1 MYREGEFN
9 MSVPKLNVPSLSVPR
24 LTVPHLQVPRL
35 SVPTLDG
42 EKTDYAGRFNK
53 PERRHVKDLGDIIL
67 GNPITG
73 TRQLRE
79 TLIDNNAT
87 GLIYVPILNRIAGTL
102 FMFEERFGDPIRKG
116 DVTTA
121 FINSLE
127 TLGSSL
133 DVVANPIKSLMP
145 WAGGGS
151 TTDLYKSMGWI
162 DDAYRETYQWNT
174 GDWVLDVI
182 GEFASD
188 PINWITFG
196 AKGLS
201 KGATASLDEATET
214 VLKSK
219 TGKLLIG
226 ASDDAIKDAAY
237 VHNFAQEVAASAAD
251 DTDEIVSKLMMRANS
266 NRNQLIDKISKCTNP
281 TLKKKMQSLLSDMNL
296 VMANDFKGNLTDMV
310 DELRMSNG
318 FRYYKAIK
326 TVEEFG
332 TKLDND
338 LTNLAFAMTPMFGGT
353 KLALKHIIK
362 PTYKALRNSY
372 IDKLN
377 KLTKSKAMPN
387 SIHTVYKELLDDL
400 PRRSYLLHKDTYD
413 KLDKIFQ
420 RYNFDKARIQEMY
433 KNIWDGLTQSEK
445 NEGKAKELFLNKLFR
460 YMPELEA
467 VYKTQPELRQG
478 ISERLISELGIPE
491 YQDKLIDDYLE
502 ALKKSDVPDLINKKD
517 IDDLMDA
524 IYELNV
530 VTDEASNNI
539 KNLLIANVEEDFQ
552 TFLKTMKLEDEFA
565 SRIRFV
571 VDNYMVIGDTKYNLK
586 NLTQFLDALNKTGTP
601 DEYMKVT
608 TILDYFGITVDN
620 AAKIEQYASDVYKA
634 NSTKVYTE
642 RLYTTL
648 SNLQREINT
657 WTTTQLNANLETL
670 NSLMERVSWFRAVL
684 GSEIEKGNYSL
695 FPNRPVVMAWIE
707 DLIEELETTPGLNHQ
722 YVNKTVRELKRFK
735 RNHFGLNYN
744 PSKELVELVTN
755 SKKGAPLIEYDFA
768 KLQNLFKHHKYKQPK
783 LTIESTSELYKHALG
798 KSASEEITNLQ
809 IHTIENQLKF
819 RTDLESIVDN
829 YLDYLYDYD
838 ELDPLKRNSVYE
850 HTAEREKLKKQL
862 KRKIDKLPEPDPDLT
877 YQERLEERAY
887 KTQLEKMYDEFDLYH
902 TRRKGILN
910 EIDTIDNYAGNA
922 SISIDYLA
930 AILDYDEYTTH
941 DVMAFNTA
949 LEQLSSRIKHWR
961 APKQYELLSPRA
973 QQFVDDL
980 NSLLTK
986 NYMLPYTQEFAAL
999 KAQTNHLYELQLRKQ
1014 DTFKSVWTDI
1024 SEYYERWDEDSK
1036 IWFAKL
1042 LDPKD
1047 TYFRDHLEYVAK
1059 IAEQKGMV
1067 HLADDIDHIVVS
1079 LKQLNPLA
1087 DIDKTLRAKYTEILG
1102 DTQVDYVINLAYDL
1116 LYNSTLDV
1124 TQAFDELTIN
1134 GLVAS
1139 YFNQVYFYGGGQHN
1153 YLKKAILEQAKN
1165 FGFPMTE
1172 EYVLDVMDNL
1182 REDIRYVYK
1191 NYIEA
1196 MNEIAITSRVRVRV
1210 SPMVDTKH
1218 LMERIKEI
1226 SKDYLELYQ
1235 YIDKPEIK
1243 NTLNNFIRNVGGTQ
1257 ATFPDEY
1264 LRFAEEIEGA
1274 LQMTK
1279 VQKLTDDEAAAH
1291 SLRLKHAASTMNAYG
1306 IYDALKHSFRN
1317 IGTINMDLTGT
1328 VDHFTVPIAGKYK
1341 TKKFR
1346 VMTRYFHADAIEDYL
1361 RRVGIADNIYDYS
1374 LVNDLGVVF
1383 KKVDVPDVFKY
1394 TIRQDTS
1401 TIYNNVADTTGF
1413 YDSFVSAYQDALDFI
1428 ARSDKYAITNTPE
1441 IEAYRRA
1448 LAVAYKGSDLP
1459 YAPRDPK
1466 SYFKNLSAED
1476 VMAWHMVTKAKTFNQ
1491 YVEAKYSKEL
1501 HKRLNL
1507 TKSESLTKPV
1517 AYSYTLG
1524 ERIDYNED
1532 PLSIY
1537 KSLEK
1542 KVRTTGFSDPIAFKE
1557 DIDFTAYTQYANLRE
1572 YIVKDLRKWVK
1583 DPKTL
1588 LANSFNIQG
1597 HIQQSVDAWEWVR
1610 DADRLIKDTRR
1621 VSDMNLTPEQNL
1633 VLKSWGITGDT
1644 PMNDSKVLRYL
1655 VQERHNIIVESFKSW
1670 SAAEIRSFLDW
1681 DTQGYG
1687 FAFVVDDIT
1696 ENQYGKQASLLKKF
1710 SKKQLREA
1718 GINITRPFKDAQ
1730 HIYLIRKDKGTINP
1744 KQLIHRYF
1752 RPKYA
1757 FKEQQNK
1764 ITSIFMHNKHYFEYD
1779 GAQIDPRTFTG
1790 DVFTHDELIKL
1801 FEVDEISKILGDDL
1815 ERKTYS
1821 KAFAKGVNSNFVPN
1835 TLVIGGP
1842 NATNELY
1849 SCIAQRVKGFKP
1861 VYRSTEIP
1869 RLIYGGNYSA
1879 ISRANNAVK
1888 YLELFFNQD
1897 YYLGSDHFVKAFKDA
1912 SDKEISEFFGKGRFV
1927 AMIAREA
1934 NDGKPLVFRCMIDN
1948 RFDLNKAIEQGAVV
1962 VPHEVYRNAV
1972 LTINKR
1978 KLNSKLL
1985 NIYRRTIASTFKS
1998 IYLTHAGYVMRNWG
2012 DSAIYKNMASTD
2024 GMNSLWEVFK
2034 YQKKAADVWEWYSN
2048 IQQKMLDSTK
2058 ASEEAIGTLNK
2069 RVVRQHLSKLTL
2081 EEQRL
2086 YCMVDIYAMSS
2097 ASGGMSKALEEM
2109 LLQYNTLSDVD
2120 LEEWEKVWQQFLQQS
2135 EISPV
2140 YWVSQ
2145 LNNQIE
2151 QTARLALFLKV
2162 VDESGDY
2169 AKGISTVLRTHFDY
2183 TLKEPGMKLLEDL
2196 FWFSTFPINNMYYY
2210 LNEGLSRNPDMFKM
2224 YMDMMEQ
2231 SWNNNDI
2238 TWDDVRN
2245 NNYYAYNAMRG
2256 NLRFK
2261 IKGRNFVLKTGS
2273 SVLDY
2278 LNILANP
2285 VGEARERLNP
2295 FLSVLLGIEPVH
2307 ELNPLSATFNRA
2319 SQLGVGP
2326 GKSLIPSVY
2335 MELYPDN
2342 YVKRSY
2348 PRRSY
2353 DTKTWHRY
2361 PKRVYANS
2369 NQSYIKY
2376 KYITNAYSM
2385 RKRSRSWM
2393 WLTSTT
2399 AITPNWYH
2407 NNYRLYKVNNRLNRM
2422 QRKLKLPVY
2431 KT

>member
-133 DVVANPIKSLMP
+133 DIVANPIKSLMP

-196 AKGLS
+196 AKGFL
-201 KGATASLDEATET
+201 KGATSSLDEATEA

-226 ASDDAIKDAAY
+226 ASKDKIKDAAY
-237 VHNFAQEVAASAAD
+237 VRNLAKEVAASTAD

-296 VMANDFKGNLTDMV
+296 VMANDFKGNLTSMV

-318 FRYYKAIK
+318 FRYYNAIK

-332 TKLDND
+332 TQIDND
-338 LTNLAFAMTPMFGGT
+338 IINLAFAMTPMFGGS
-353 KLALKHIIK
+353 KLALKYVLK
-362 PTYKALRNSY
+362 PTYKHLRNFY
-372 IDKLN
+372 ISKLN
-377 KLTKSKAMPN
+377 RLTKSKAMPN
-387 SIHTVYKELLDDL
+387 SVHTVYKELLDDL
-400 PRRSYLLHKDTYD
+400 PRRSYLSHKTTYD
-413 KLDKIFQ
+413 KLDKVFQ
-420 RYNFDKARIQEMY
+420 RYNFDRARVQELY
-433 KNIWDGLTQSEK
+433 KEIWDSLTQSEK

-467 VYKTQPELRQG
+467 VYKTQPELRQS
-478 ISERLISELGIPE
+478 ITDRLISELGISE
-491 YQDKLIDDYLE
+491 YQDQLIDDYLL
-502 ALKKSDVPDLINKKD
+502 AFKKSDVPDLINKKD

-530 VTDEASNNI
+530 VTDEASYSL
-539 KNLLIANVEEDFQ
+539 KNLFIANVEEDFQ
-552 TFLKTMKLEDEFA
+552 AFLKTMKLEDEFA
-565 SRIRFV
+565 TRIRFV

-601 DEYMKVT
+601 EDYMKVT

-620 AAKIEQYASDVYKA
+620 AAKIEEYANDIYKA

-642 RLYTTL
+642 RLYNTL

-670 NSLMERVSWFRAVL
+670 NSLMERVSWFRAIL
-684 GSEIEKGNYSL
+684 SSEIEKGNYSL
-695 FPNRPVVMAWIE
+695 FPNRPVVLAWIE

-722 YVNKTVRELKRFK
+722 YVNKIVRELKRFK
-735 RNHFGLNYN
+735 HNHFGLNYN

-755 SKKGAPLIEYDFA
+755 SKKGAPVIEYDFA
-768 KLQNLFKHHKYKQPK
+768 QIQNLFRHHKYKQPK
-783 LTIESTSELYKHALG
+783 ITVKSTTELYKRALG
-798 KSASEEITNLQ
+798 GTMSDQMRNMQTNIIDTQYRFTRELSEITRQ
-809 IHTIENQLKF
+809 YPPE
-819 RTDLESIVDN
+819 V
-829 YLDYLYDYD
+829 YD
-838 ELDPLKRNSVYE
+838 V
-850 HTAEREKLKKQL
+850 
-862 KRKIDKLPEPDPDLT
+862 IDKVDD
-877 YQERLEERAY
+877 YKGSDRRATDY
-887 KTQLEKMYDEFDLYH
+887 IGGLFDFEFPYVDDTDGIFDFEQPVIKDSDDYFKKLDAYDIVAFDNAFENLH
-902 TRRKGILN
+902 RR
-910 EIDTIDNYAGNA
+910 
-922 SISIDYLA
+922 
-930 AILDYDEYTTH
+930 
-941 DVMAFNTA
+941 V
-949 LEQLSSRIKHWR
+949 KHWR
-961 APKQYELLSPRA
+961 SPDIYNKLSTSA
-973 QQFVDDL
+973 QQLVDDL
-980 NSLLTK
+980 NTLFIKSNT
-986 NYMLPYTQEFAAL
+986 PAYTQEFAAL
-999 KAQTNHLYELQLRKQ
+999 KAQTNNLYELQLRKQ
-1014 DTFKSVWTDI
+1014 DTFKNIWTEI
-1024 SEYYERWDEDSK
+1024 SEYYDRWDDVSK
-1036 IWFAKL
+1036 EWFTKL
-1042 LDPKD
+1042 LDPKN

-1059 IAEQKGMV
+1059 IAEQKGMP
-1067 HLADDIDHIVVS
+1067 HLADDIDHILVS

-1087 DIDKTLRAKYTEILG
+1087 DIDKTLRTKYTEILG
-1102 DTQVDYVINLAYDL
+1102 DTQCNYIVNLAYDL
-1116 LYNSTLDV
+1116 LYNSPLDA
-1124 TQAFDELTIN
+1124 TQAFDDLYIN
-1134 GLVAS
+1134 SLVAR
-1139 YFNQVYFYGGGQHN
+1139 YFDQVYFSDYGQHN
-1153 YLKKAILEQAKN
+1153 YLRQAILDQAKD
-1165 FGFPMTE
+1165 FGFPQTE
-1172 EYVLDVMDNL
+1172 EYVLEIMDNL
-1182 REDIRYVYK
+1182 RDDIRYVYK

-1196 MNEIAITSRVRVRV
+1196 MNEIAITSRVRVRI
-1210 SPMVDTKH
+1210 SPMVDASY

-1243 NTLNNFIRNVGGTQ
+1243 NTLNNFIRNVGGSQ
-1257 ATFPDEY
+1257 ATFPDEF
-1264 LRFAEEIEGA
+1264 LQFADEIEGA
-1274 LQMTK
+1274 LQMST
-1279 VQKLTDDEAAAH
+1279 VSKLTDEDVVTH
-1291 SLRLKHAASTMNAYG
+1291 GLRLRHASATMNQYG
-1306 IYDALKHSFRN
+1306 IYDALKNSFRN

-1341 TKKFR
+1341 TKKLR
-1346 VMTRYFHADAIEDYL
+1346 VITRYFHANAIEDYL
-1361 RRVGIADNIYDYS
+1361 RQVNIADNIYDYS
-1374 LVNDLGVVF
+1374 LANDLGVVF
-1383 KKVDVPDVFKY
+1383 KKVNRPDVFKN
-1394 TIRQDTS
+1394 TLGHDIT

-1413 YDSFVSAYQDALDFI
+1413 YDSFVSSYQDALDFI
-1428 ARSDKYAITNTPE
+1428 ARSEKHAILDTKE

-1459 YAPRDPK
+1459 YAPIDPK

-1501 HKRLNL
+1501 HRRLNL
-1507 TKSESLTKPV
+1507 TKSEAFTKPV
-1517 AYSYTLG
+1517 EYGYTLG

-1532 PLSIY
+1532 PLSVY
-1537 KSLEK
+1537 RSLEK
-1542 KVRTTGFSDPIAFKE
+1542 KVRTTGFSDPLAFKE
-1557 DIDFTAYTQYANLRE
+1557 DIDFTAYNQFANIRE
-1572 YIVKDLRKWVK
+1572 YVVKDFKKWVK
-1583 DPKTL
+1583 DPETL
-1588 LANSFNIQG
+1588 LDNSFNIQG

-1610 DADRLIKDTRR
+1610 DADKLINDTRR
-1621 VSDMNLTPEQNL
+1621 VSDMDLTPEQNL

-1644 PMNDSKVLRYL
+1644 HMNDPKVLRYL
-1655 VQERHNIIVESFKSW
+1655 VQERNNIRVESFKSW
-1670 SAAEIRSFLDW
+1670 SAAEIRSYLDW
-1681 DTQGYG
+1681 DTQDYG
-1687 FAFVVDDIT
+1687 FAFVIDDIT
-1696 ENQYGKQASLLKKF
+1696 ENQYGKQTSLLKKF

-1718 GINITRPFKDAQ
+1718 GISIHRPFKDVQ
-1730 HIYLIRKDKGTINP
+1730 HLYLIKKDKGQLNP

-1752 RPKYA
+1752 RPKYI

-1764 ITSIFMHNKHYFEYD
+1764 ITSIFMHNKGYFEYD
-1779 GAQIDPRTFTG
+1779 GAQIDPRMFTG

-1801 FEVDEISKILGDDL
+1801 FEVEEISKILGDDL

-1821 KAFAKGVNSNFVPN
+1821 KAFATGVKSNFIPN

-1869 RLIYGGNYSA
+1869 RLIYNGNYTA

-1897 YYLGSDHFVKAFKDA
+1897 YYLGSEHFVKAFKDA
-1912 SDKEISEFFGKGRFV
+1912 SDKEISEFFSKGKFV
-1927 AMIAREA
+1927 AMVAREA
-1934 NDGKPLVFRCMIDN
+1934 EDGKPIIFKCMIDN
-1948 RFDLNKAIEQGAVV
+1948 RTDLNKAIKQGAVV

-1972 LTINKR
+1972 LTVNKR
-1978 KLNSKLL
+1978 KLDSKLL

-1998 IYLTHAGYVMRNWG
+1998 IYLTHAGYMMRNWG

-2034 YQKKAADVWEWYSN
+2034 YQKKASDIWEWYSEL
-2048 IQQKMLDSTK
+2048 QQKMWDSTK
-2058 ASEEAIGTLNK
+2058 SSEEALGTLNK
-2069 RVVRQHLSKLTL
+2069 RVVRQHLSKLTV

-2086 YCMVDIYAMSS
+2086 YCMIDIYAMSS

-2109 LLQYNTLSDVD
+2109 LLQYNTLADVD
-2120 LEEWEKVWQQFLQQS
+2120 LEAWEQAWQKFLQQS
-2135 EISPV
+2135 KISPV
-2140 YWVSQ
+2140 YWVTQ
-2145 LNNQIE
+2145 LNNNIE

-2169 AKGISTVLRTHFDY
+2169 AKGLSTVLRTHFDY

-2210 LNEGLSRNPDMFKM
+2210 LNEGMTRNPDMFIT
-2224 YMDMMEQ
+2224 YMDMLEQ

-2285 VGEARERLNP
+2285 VGEAKERLNP
-2295 FLSVLLGIEPVH
+2295 FLSVLLGIEPAH
-2307 ELNPLSATFNRA
+2307 ELNPLSATLNRA

-2335 MELYPDN
+2335 MELYPNN
-2342 YVKRSY
+2342 YLKRSY

-2353 DTKTWHRY
+2353 NTKTWRRY
-2361 PKRVYANS
+2361 PKKVYANS

-2399 AITPNWYH
+2399 SITPNWYH
-2407 NNYRLYKVNNRLNRM
+2407 NNYRLYKVNSRLNRA

>member
-1 MYREGEFN
+1 

-24 LTVPHLQVPRL
+24 LNVPHLQVPRL
-35 SVPTLDG
+35 KVPTLDG
-42 EKTDYAGRFNK
+42 YKTDAPGKYKK
-53 PERRHVKDLGDIIL
+53 PERRHAKDLGDIIL

-79 TLIDNNAT
+79 TLIDNNAA

-102 FMFEERFGDPIRKG
+102 FMFEERFGDPIREG
-116 DVTTA
+116 DLTTA

-133 DVVANPIKSLMP
+133 DIVANPIKSLMP

-196 AKGLS
+196 SKGLL
-201 KGATASLDEATET
+201 KGASSSLDEATET

-266 NRNQLIDKISKCTNP
+266 NRNQLMDKISKCTNP
-281 TLKKKMQSLLSDMNL
+281 TLKKKMQALLSDMNL

-310 DELRMSNG
+310 DELRMSSG

-326 TVEEFG
+326 SVEEFG

-338 LTNLAFAMTPMFGGT
+338 LINLSFAMAPMFGGT
-353 KLALKHIIK
+353 KLALKYAIK
-362 PTYKALRNSY
+362 PTFKALRSSY

-420 RYNFDKARIQEMY
+420 RYNFDRARVQEMY
-433 KNIWDGLTQSEK
+433 KNIWDSLTQSEK

-467 VYKTQPELRQG
+467 VYKTQPELRQS
-478 ISERLISELGIPE
+478 ITDKLISELGISE

-502 ALKKSDVPDLINKKD
+502 AFKKSDVPDLINKKD

-524 IYELNV
+524 VYELNV
-530 VTDEASNNI
+530 VTDEASQNI

-571 VDNYMVIGDTKYNLK
+571 VDNYMVIGDTKYTLK

-608 TILDYFGITVDN
+608 TVLDYFGITVDN

-648 SNLQREINT
+648 SNLQREIKT

-670 NSLMERVSWFRAVL
+670 NSLMERVSWFRAML
-684 GSEIEKGNYSL
+684 GSEIERGNYSL
-695 FPNRPVVMAWIE
+695 FPNRPVVLVWIE
-707 DLIEELETTPGLNHQ
+707 ELIEELETTPGLNHK
-722 YVNKTVRELKRFK
+722 YVNKTVRELKRFG

-744 PSKELVELVTN
+744 PSKELIELVTN
-755 SKKGAPLIEYDFA
+755 SKKGAPLIEYDFSQI
-768 KLQNLFKHHKYKQPK
+768 QNLFRHHKYKQPK
-783 LTIESTSELYKHALG
+783 ITVKSTTDLYKHALG
-798 KSASEEITNLQ
+798 VSMSEQVHNMQTNLIDTQ
-809 IHTIENQLKF
+809 YRFTRELSEVTEQYMPAVNDVLNK
-819 RTDLESIVDN
+819 VDN
-829 YLDYLYDYD
+829 YMGNDKLATDYIDDIFEFKFPGVSEPD
-838 ELDPLKRNSVYE
+838 EL
-850 HTAEREKLKKQL
+850 
-862 KRKIDKLPEPDPDLT
+862 
-877 YQERLEERAY
+877 
-887 KTQLEKMYDEFDLYH
+887 FDFDFPIIKDMDDYFNLDAH
-902 TRRKGILN
+902 DIVAFENAFENLHRR
-910 EIDTIDNYAGNA
+910 
-922 SISIDYLA
+922 
-930 AILDYDEYTTH
+930 
-941 DVMAFNTA
+941 V
-949 LEQLSSRIKHWR
+949 KHWR
-961 APKQYELLSPRA
+961 SPDIYNKLNTYT

-980 NSLLTK
+980 NTLFLKSRT
-986 NYMLPYTQEFAAL
+986 PAYTQEFAAL
-999 KAQTNHLYELQLRKQ
+999 KAQMNNLYELQLRKQ
-1014 DTFKSVWTDI
+1014 DTFKNIWTEI

-1047 TYFRDHLEYVAK
+1047 SYFRDHLEYVAK
-1059 IAEQKGMV
+1059 IAEQKDMV

-1102 DTQVDYVINLAYDL
+1102 NTQVDYVINLAYDL
-1116 LYNSTLDV
+1116 LYNSTLDI
-1124 TQAFDELTIN
+1124 TQAFDEEAISK
-1134 GLVAS
+1134 LVKS
-1139 YFNQVYFYGGGQHN
+1139 YFDQVYFYSDGQHN
-1153 YLKKAILEQAKN
+1153 YLRKAILEQAKN
-1165 FGFPMTE
+1165 FGFPETE
-1172 EYVLDVMDNL
+1172 EYVLEIMDTL

-1196 MNEIAITSRVRVRV
+1196 MNEIATTSRVRVRV
-1210 SPMVDTKH
+1210 SPMVDASY

-1226 SKDYLELYQ
+1226 SKDYLELYK

-1243 NTLNNFIRNVGGTQ
+1243 NTLNNFIRNIGGTQ

-1264 LRFAEEIEGA
+1264 LHFAEEIEGA

-1279 VQKLTDDEAAAH
+1279 VRKLTDDEAVAH
-1291 SLRLKHAASTMNAYG
+1291 SLRLKRTASTMNAYG
-1306 IYDALKHSFRN
+1306 VYDALKNSFRN
-1317 IGTINMDLTGT
+1317 IGTVNMDLTGT
-1328 VDHFTVPIAGKYK
+1328 VDHFTVPVAGQYK
-1341 TKKFR
+1341 TKKLK
-1346 VMTRYFHADAIEDYL
+1346 VVTRYFHASAIEDYL
-1361 RRVGIADNIYDYS
+1361 RQVGIADNIYDYS
-1374 LVNDLGVVF
+1374 LVNDLGVTF
-1383 KKVDVPDVFKY
+1383 KKVNRPDVFE
-1394 TIRQDTS
+1394 S
-1401 TIYNNVADTTGF
+1401 TLNHDITAIYNNVADTTGF
-1413 YDSFVSAYQDALDFI
+1413 YDSFVSSYQDALNFI
-1428 ARSDKYAITNTPE
+1428 ARSEKHAIMNTPE
-1441 IEAYRRA
+1441 IESYRRA

-1459 YAPRDPK
+1459 YAPRDPS

-1491 YVEAKYSKEL
+1491 YVEARYSKEL

-1507 TKSESLTKPV
+1507 TRSESLTKPT

-1532 PLSIY
+1532 PLSVY

-1542 KVRTTGFSDPIAFKE
+1542 KIHTTGFSDPLAFKE

-1572 YIVKDLRKWVK
+1572 YVVKDLRKWVK

-1588 LANSFNIQG
+1588 LANSYNIQG

-1621 VSDMNLTPEQNL
+1621 VSDMPLTPEQNL

-1644 PMNDSKVLRYL
+1644 PMNDPKVLKYL
-1655 VQERHNIIVESFKSW
+1655 VQERTNIRVESFKSW
-1670 SAAEIRSFLDW
+1670 SAEEIRSFLDY

-1687 FAFVVDDIT
+1687 IAFVVDDIT
-1696 ENQYGKQASLLKKF
+1696 ENQYGKQTSLLKKF
-1710 SKKQLREA
+1710 SKKQQREA
-1718 GINITRPFKDAQ
+1718 GISITRPFKDAQ
-1730 HIYLIRKDKGTINP
+1730 HIYLIKKDKGEINP
-1744 KQLIHRYF
+1744 RQLIHRYF
-1752 RPKYA
+1752 RPKYI

-1779 GAQIDPRTFTG
+1779 GTQIDPRTFTG

-1801 FEVDEISKILGDDL
+1801 FEVEEISKILGDDL

-1821 KAFAKGVNSNFVPN
+1821 KAFATGVNSNFVPN

-1849 SCIAQRVKGFKP
+1849 SCIAQRVEDFKP

-1869 RLIYGGNYSA
+1869 RLVYGGNYTA
-1879 ISRANNAVK
+1879 INRANNAVK

-1912 SDKEISEFFGKGRFV
+1912 SDKEISEFFSKGKFV

-1934 NDGKPLVFRCMIDN
+1934 DDGKPIIFKCMIDN
-1948 RFDLNKAIEQGAVV
+1948 RIDLDKAIEQGAVV

-1978 KLNSKLL
+1978 KLNNKLL

-2012 DSAIYKNMASTD
+2012 DSAIYKNMASTE
-2024 GMNSLWEVFK
+2024 GMNSAWEVFK
-2034 YQKKAADVWEWYSN
+2034 YQKKAADVWEWYCN

-2069 RVVRQHLSKLTL
+2069 RVVRQHLAKLTV

-2109 LLQYNTLSDVD
+2109 LLQYNTLSSVD

-2135 EISPV
+2135 KISPV

-2210 LNEGLSRNPDMFKM
+2210 LNEGLTRNPDMFKM

-2238 TWDDVRN
+2238 TWDDVRR

-2273 SVLDY
+2273 SVLDH

-2285 VGEARERLNP
+2285 IGEAKERLNP
-2295 FLSVLLGIEPVH
+2295 FLSVLLGIEPVQ
-2307 ELNPLSATFNRA
+2307 ELNPLAAGFNRFT
-2319 SQLGVGP
+2319 QLGVGP
-2326 GKSLIPSVY
+2326 GKSLIPSIY

-2342 YVKRSY
+2342 YIKRSY
-2348 PRRSY
+2348 PKRTY
-2353 DTKTWHRY
+2353 DTSTWRRY

-2407 NNYRLYKVNNRLNRM
+2407 NNYRLYKTNNRLNRM